1 MKKNFLTLSKFSIRG
16 QQSYQ
21 YRIAFRSARLQ
32 FIPFDFHI
40 AAVSYQWYKD
50 DKQFVRPDL
59 HSYIF
64 ISRNGKLY
72 FSEVSTADRGN
83 YRCIVKLTSNNGAAI
98 GTDQPPSRTS
108 LPTLLDVQNSGKRL
122 ITLHGIFNRNEFSS
136 YRIYTRINWSR
147 QFTLYKPRKRT
158 KSPCQSCKIY
168 LQLSNVLK

>member
-1 MKKNFLTLSKFSIRG
+1 MATITSIQNSTAISKNL
-16 QQSYQ
+16 
-21 YRIAFRSARLQ
+21 
-32 FIPFDFHI
+32 FIQFDFHF

-108 LPTLLDVQNSGKRL
+108 LPTLLDVQNAGERL
-122 ITLHGIFNRNEFSS
+122 
-136 YRIYTRINWSR
+136 
-147 QFTLYKPRKRT
+147 FTSQVYK
-158 KSPCQSCKIY
+158 
-168 LQLSNVLK
+168 V